1 MARRT
6 NRHGRNVIR
15 AARMRKRKIYT
26 LTPEQ
31 IRRFKEIEDRYKQYL
46 EECDKEFKRA
56 CLTLSL
62 VLIFTIVVMRSIL
75 WLIDLLTNG

>member
-15 AARMRKRKIYT
+15 AARRRKRKIYT

-31 IRRFKEIEDRYKQYL
+31 KRRYDEIEDRYNQQL

-56 CLTLSL
+56 FIILSL
-62 VLIFTIVVMRSIL
+62 VLIFTIVGMRGIL
-75 WLIDLLTNG
+75 WVIDLFSSG

>member
-15 AARMRKRKIYT
+15 AARRRKRYT

-31 IRRFKEIEDRYKQYL
+31 KRRYDEIEDRFNQQL

-56 CLTLSL
+56 FIILSL
-62 VLIFTIVVMRSIL
+62 VLIFTIVGMRGIL
-75 WLIDLLTNG
+75 WVIDLFSSG

>member
-15 AARMRKRKIYT
+15 AARRRKRYT

-31 IRRFKEIEDRYKQYL
+31 KRRYDEIEDRFNQQL

-56 CLTLSL
+56 FIILSL
-62 VLIFTIVVMRSIL
+62 VLIFTIVGMRGIL
-75 WLIDLLTNG
+75 WVIDLFSNG